1 MKDQELASALAELAG
16 GSRSQETDWRA
27 YYHAVRERIWIPLL
41 CLVLGAIGAAIYISR
56 QETKF
61 QARSV
66 LFIEQEQDRVLSG
79 VEGVRKEQ
87 ITSVDMINTVVD
99 LLRSYPFALRV
110 AERVKLHE
118 DPRFREGLGPQTAPV
133 TVQDAAGALFESI
146 AVQYRRNTR
155 LIDISVTNAN
165 PEVATALANAYADE
179 YLRSLFEKRTDA
191 NKGANQFLL
200 EEAERLR
207 KKMRVSEEA
216 MQSFRERER
225 AASLETVQ
233 EGMQSKIAELSV
245 RAGEIEQRIYQLE
258 TDLKVARANP
268 DNPDEL
274 LRLPSVAVEPKVAR
288 LTEAIAVQER
298 DLLLLSQRYRAKH
311 PAFVSARTQLD
322 SLIADRKGMLRDVV
336 SLLETARKHLD
347 DQQAEVS
354 KARED
359 YETRLLAVSG
369 KFVEYN
375 DLRREVETDSAMHQ
389 SVLGRIKEIDLTKGL
404 TDSPVRVH
412 ERAAFASRV
421 GTTATKIYTLGLV
434 LALGAGI
441 AIPLLLHTIDQS
453 VKTVEHAEHVSGL
466 PVLAAIPKRGAIVA
480 REKGKGGGEAGTAVL
495 LDTIADRNGIV
506 AESFRSLRASVA
518 MLAHG
523 ETRRSF
529 LFTSAMPS
537 EGKTF
542 SSTNFA
548 VTLAQQGFRTL
559 LVDADLRKPMVSNV
573 FFGEHRKPGLA
584 DVLSGQVAFEE
595 AVIATEVENLSIL
608 TAGSRAPNPAE
619 LLATRRMTELL
630 EKAVEGYDRLVIDT
644 APALAVSDALL
655 LAPHVSVTC
664 LVIRAAST
672 PTKTIARAVKALSEI
687 NCRPAGIILNFLP
700 SGAGSY
706 YYYSGRY
713 YGSYTGKGV
722 YGAKA

>member
-1 MKDQELASALAELAG
+1 MADLAG
-16 GSRSQETDWRA
+16 GARSQTTDWRE
-27 YYHAVRERIWIPLL
+27 YYHAIRERFWIVLL
-41 CLVLGAIGAAIYISR
+41 CLVLGAIGAAAYVSR
-56 QETKF
+56 QEVRF
-61 QARSV
+61 QGRSV
-66 LFIEQEQDRVLSG
+66 LFIEQEQDYLLKG

-87 ITSVDMINTVVD
+87 INSVDMINTVVD
-99 LLRSYPFALRV
+99 LIRSYPFAVRV
-110 AERVKLHE
+110 AERVKLHQ
-118 DPRFREGLGPQTAPV
+118 DPRFRAGVGLQGSEITPA
-133 TVQDAAGALFESI
+133 DAAGALVRS
-146 AVQYRRNTR
+146 VGTQYRRNTR
-155 LIDISVTNAN
+155 LIDISVSHAD
-165 PEVATALANAYADE
+165 PEVATTLANAYADE
-179 YLRSLFEKRTDA
+179 YLRSVFEKRTEA
-191 NKGANQFLL
+191 SKSAREFLL

-233 EGMQSKIAELSV
+233 QGMQTKLAELSA
-245 RAGEIEQRIYQLE
+245 RASEIEQRIFQLE

-268 DNPDEL
+268 TKPDEL
-274 LRLPSVAVEPKVAR
+274 LRLPSVAAEPKVAR
-288 LTEAIAVQER
+288 LNEAIAAQER
-298 DLLLLSQRYRAKH
+298 EFLLLSQRYRAKH
-311 PAFVSARTQLD
+311 PAFVAARTQLD
-322 SLIADRKGMLRDVV
+322 SLTADRNATLHDVV
-336 SLLETARKHLD
+336 SLLETARMHLEN
-347 DQQAEVS
+347 QQTEVT

-359 YETRLLAVSG
+359 FESRLLSVSG

-375 DLRREVETDSAMHQ
+375 DLKREIETDGALHQ
-389 SVLGRIKEIDLTKGL
+389 AVLARIKEIDVTKGM

-421 GTTATKIYTLGLV
+421 GTSATKIYVMGLL
-434 LALGAGI
+434 LALGAGLG
-441 AIPLLLHTIDQS
+441 IPLFLNALDHS
-453 VKTVEHAEHVSGL
+453 VKTVEQAEQISGL
-466 PVLAAIPKRGAIVA
+466 PVLAAIPKRNAIVA
-480 REKGKGGGEAGTAVL
+480 KAKKQPADADETAVP

-559 LVDADLRKPMVSNV
+559 LVDADLRKPMVSPV
-573 FFGEHRKPGLA
+573 FFGEHRKPGLS

-595 AVIATEVENLSIL
+595 AVIGTEIENLSIL
-608 TAGSRAPNPAE
+608 SAGSRAPNPAE
-619 LLATRRMTELL
+619 LLATRKMVELL
-630 EKAVEGYDRLVIDT
+630 EKAAEGYDRLVIDT

-655 LAPHVSVTC
+655 IAPHVSVTC
-664 LVIRAAST
+664 LVIRAAAT
-672 PTKTIARAVKALSEI
+672 PKKTIARAVKALSEI
-687 NCRPAGIILNFLP
+687 KCRPAGIILNFLP
-700 SGAGSY
+700 TGSGSY

-713 YGSYTGKGV
+713 YGNYAGKGV